1 MASGTARSRPGR
13 PPSSS
18 GLHPGRRHGVQTCSI
33 TCGSSIV
40 VSSSPDPRYASRL
53 RHGGRRVMTARA
65 HRDAMPHGELLTH
78 RAWLRAL
85 TVGVVRVAVVLI
97 AAGIGVSAPPAAPA
111 HAHATLVTTIP
122 ARNAV
127 VQDAP
132 AEVVLTFTE
141 PVRLVPDRIKVTDRT
156 GARADVGQARAEART
171 VRIGL
176 RPGAVR
182 GTYVVSYRVTSA
194 DNHPVGGSFLYS
206 VGAPSASGSGP
217 GSDTSGSGGAV
228 TVAFPVVRILGY
240 IGLALLVGAALVLS
254 VLWPQRLDRRGA
266 VRLLW
271 IGAIA
276 VAVTGFLE
284 VLLEIWYVSGP
295 LDEVGWA
302 QARTV
307 MLSQYGAAH
316 SVRIGV
322 ALAAP
327 LLLSPLIHGAGRGV
341 TGFAAMMLGV
351 LGLAT
356 WPASGHPAASPVPAL
371 SLVADLTHLAAMS
384 VWLGGLAM
392 LAVFLLPR
400 AQPSEL
406 AGIVPIWS
414 RWALVAVSILLATGV
429 VQSVIEVGSVDGLF
443 AAGYG
448 WLVLAKVGLL
458 AGVLGLAWQSRRLVS
473 RVAAHAAGAAAR
485 LRGLVLAEAAGIAV
499 VLAVASVLV
508 QTPQARSAEA
518 AAGSN
523 EQTVVLSNSL
533 YRLSVQIVPGTVGPN
548 DLHLY
553 AYTPEGGRADV
564 KEWRATAAPSNQDI
578 ESVRVDLGRI
588 SPDRAVGHVTL
599 PGAGQWRFVFTL
611 RTTEIDQASVAATFD
626 IGTG

>member
-1 MASGTARSRPGR
+1 VDG
-13 PPSSS
+13 
-18 GLHPGRRHGVQTCSI
+18 
-33 TCGSSIV
+33 
-40 VSSSPDPRYASRL
+40 
-53 RHGGRRVMTARA
+53 
-65 HRDAMPHGELLTH
+65 
-78 RAWLRAL
+78 
-85 TVGVVRVAVVLI
+85 
-97 AAGIGVSAPPAAPA
+97 
-111 HAHATLVTTIP
+111 
-122 ARNAV
+122 
-127 VQDAP
+127 
-132 AEVVLTFTE
+132 
-141 PVRLVPDRIKVTDRT
+141 
-156 GARADVGQARAEART
+156 RT

-176 RPGAVR
+176 RPGGAR
-182 GTYVVSYRVTSA
+182 GTYLVSYRVTSA

-217 GSDTSGSGGAV
+217 GSGTSGSGGAV

-240 IGLALLVGAALVLS
+240 ISLALLVGAALVLS
-254 VLWPQRLDRRGA
+254 VLWPERLDRRGA

-276 VAVTGFLE
+276 VAVTGLLE

-295 LDEVGWA
+295 LDEVGWS

-307 MLSQYGAAH
+307 MLSQFGAAH

-327 LLLSPLIHGAGRGV
+327 LLLSPLIYGAGRG
-341 TGFAAMMLGV
+341 TTRALAMMVGV

-400 AQPSEL
+400 AHPSEL

-414 RWALVAVSILLATGV
+414 RWAQVAVSVLLATGV

-448 WLVLAKVGLL
+448 WLVLAKAGLL
-458 AGVLGLAWQSRRLVS
+458 AGVLGLAWQSRRLVP
-473 RVAAHAAGAAAR
+473 RVAAHAAGATAR

-508 QTPQARSAEA
+508 QTPPARSAEVA
-518 AAGSN
+518 ADSN
-523 EQTVVLSNSL
+523 EQTVLLSNSL
-533 YRLSVQIVPGTVGPN
+533 YRLSVQIVPGTVGLN
-548 DLHLY
+548 ELNLY

-564 KEWRATAAPSNQDI
+564 KEWMATAAPSKQNI
-578 ESVRVDLGRI
+578 EPVGIVFRRLP
-588 SPDRAVGHVTL
+588 PDRAVGQVTI
-599 PGAGQWRFVFTL
+599 PSAGQWRFVFTL
-611 RTTEIDQASVAATFD
+611 RTTEVDQASVTATFD

>member
-1 MASGTARSRPGR
+1 MA
-13 PPSSS
+13 
-18 GLHPGRRHGVQTCSI
+18 
-33 TCGSSIV
+33 
-40 VSSSPDPRYASRL
+40 
-53 RHGGRRVMTARA
+53 
-65 HRDAMPHGELLTH
+65 HGELVRH

-85 TVGVVRVAVVLI
+85 TAWVVRIGLVLM
-97 AAGIGVSAPPAAPA
+97 AAGIGVSAPPTAPA
-111 HAHATLVTTIP
+111 HAHATLVTTRP
-122 ARNAV
+122 ARHAV
-127 VQDAP
+127 VPNAP
-132 AEVVLTFTE
+132 AEVVLTFSE
-141 PVRLVPDRIKVTDRT
+141 PVRLVPDRLKVIDPT
-156 GARADVGQARAEART
+156 GGRADVAGAQVDSRT

-176 RPGAVR
+176 RSGGPR
-182 GTYVVSYRVTSA
+182 GTYLVSYRLTSA
-194 DNHPVGGSFLYS
+194 DSHPVGGSFSFS
-206 VGAPSASGSGP
+206 VGAPSAPGSGP

-240 IGLALLVGAALVLS
+240 ISLALLVGAALVLS
-254 VLWPQRLDRRGA
+254 VLWPDRLDRRGA

-276 VAVTGFLE
+276 VAVTSLLE
-284 VLLEIWYVSGP
+284 VVLEVWYVSGP
-295 LDEVGWA
+295 LDEVGWS

-307 MLSQYGAAH
+307 MLNQYGAAH

-327 LLLSPLIHGAGRGV
+327 LLLSPLIYGAGRRP
-341 TGFAAMMLGV
+341 AQILAMMVGV

-392 LAVFLLPR
+392 LAAFLLPK
-400 AQPSEL
+400 AHPSEL

-414 RWALVAVSILLATGV
+414 RWAQVAVSVLLATGV
-429 VQSVIEVGSVDGLF
+429 VQSLIEVGSVDGLF
-443 AAGYG
+443 ATGYG
-448 WLVLAKVGLL
+448 WMVVAKVGLL

-485 LRGLVLAEAAGIAV
+485 LRGLVLAEASGIAV

-508 QTPQARSAEA
+508 QTPQARSADA

-523 EQTVVLSNSL
+523 EQTVVLSSSL
-533 YRLSVQIVPGTVGPN
+533 YRLSVQIGPGTVGLN
-548 DLHLY
+548 DVQLY

-578 ESVRVDLGRI
+578 EPVRVDLGRI

-599 PGAGQWRFVFTL
+599 PGAGQWRFIFTL
-611 RTTEIDQASVAATFD
+611 RTTEIDQASVTATFD